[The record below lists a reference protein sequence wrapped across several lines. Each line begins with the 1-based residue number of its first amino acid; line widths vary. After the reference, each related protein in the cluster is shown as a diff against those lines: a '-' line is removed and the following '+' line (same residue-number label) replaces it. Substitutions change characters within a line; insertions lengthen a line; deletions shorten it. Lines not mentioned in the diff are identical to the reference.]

1 MNCLKNILNL
11 YGMSGEGVGGGVINF
26 LCRGGM
32 DLLEQ
37 PIIFLSHIYLNI
49 GHSLGNE
56 Q

>member
-1 MNCLKNILNL
+1 MGCPER
-11 YGMSGEGVGGGVINF
+11 GWGGGVINF